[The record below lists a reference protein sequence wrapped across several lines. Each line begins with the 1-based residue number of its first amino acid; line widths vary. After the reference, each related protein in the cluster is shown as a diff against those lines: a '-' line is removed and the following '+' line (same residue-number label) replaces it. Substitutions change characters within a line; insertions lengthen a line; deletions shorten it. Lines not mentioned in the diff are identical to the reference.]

1 MDLERSR
8 PSRFWRGLL
17 LVASVLCS
25 LAGLLFAALYY
36 HLYWRYRDLFNEQ
49 GRYFDP
55 VEMVVY
61 DDSAF
66 VFIVPAITLLGLALF
81 TAWGWWKTR

>member
-8 PSRFWRGLL
+8 PNRLWRGLFLAASVLCLLAGLL
-17 LVASVLCS
+17 LVV
-25 LAGLLFAALYY
+25 LYY

-66 VFIVPAITLLGLALF
+66 VFIVPAIALLGLALF
-81 TAWGWWKTR
+81 TAWRWWKTR